1 MADHEQTQFQP
12 PPGWGTPFP
21 PEQPRRDADH
31 VPDPGLP
38 TAASVA
44 AASAIGEEARADF
57 TNEDRRPFDRR
68 RRKARGIDNLLLL
81 PVAYGVIQLTDGIT
95 IAAGLLVLAIEMS
108 YFFIC
113 ESLQGQT
120 LGKRIA
126 KLRVVRPDGSAAGTG
141 RIALRTILRPIDYT
155 FIGIITVLATGKKRQ
170 RLGDLAANTIV
181 RDDNRIFN
189 RPPESPLL
197 VVFPL
202 LCIGAA
208 VAAMIALKPVDPMLA
223 KRNPHPY
230 MTKIDKICEKQM
242 RQANALEASGQ
253 LDMVS
258 SQLLFRQQT
267 RKIDKL
273 PSPPAEVKADVK
285 QVIRYHR
292 QVDQLFTR
300 TVREMNRSASPNTVV
315 ARQASVMEG
324 VLATASRGYEEM
336 GLPYCAA
343 GTRLES
349 S

>member
-1 MADHEQTQFQP
+1 MADYDQTQYQP
-12 PPGWGTPFP
+12 PPGWGSPFP
-21 PEQPRRDADH
+21 PEQPRRDAEH

-44 AASAIGEEARADF
+44 AASAVGMEAQADF
-57 TNEDRRPFDRR
+57 THEDRRPLDRR

-81 PVAYGVIQLTDGIT
+81 PVAYAVVKLTGGIT
-95 IAAGLLVLAIEMS
+95 IAAGALVLAIEMS

-113 ESLQGQT
+113 ESLSGQT

-126 KLRVVRPDGSAAGTG
+126 KLRVVKPDGSAAGTG

-189 RPPESPLL
+189 RPPDSPLL

-208 VAAMIALKPVDPMLA
+208 IAAMIALKPVDPMLA

-230 MTKIDKICEKQM
+230 MTKIDKICEKTS
-242 RQANALEASGQ
+242 RQGEALEANGQ
-253 LDMVS
+253 FDMVTAR
-258 SQLLFRQQT
+258 LLLRQQQ
-267 RKIDKL
+267 RKIEKL
-273 PSPPAEVKADVK
+273 PKPPREVRKDVK
-285 QVIRYHR
+285 VVIAEHKKVNGLIDRMAR
-292 QVDQLFTR
+292 DM
-300 TVREMNRSASPNTVV
+300 ERSVSPAVV
-315 ARQASVMEG
+315 AQRYGTTLPAVMQAANQRFEQ
-324 VLATASRGYEEM
+324 L
-336 GLPYCAA
+336 GLPYCE
-343 GTRLES
+343 L
-349 S
+349 